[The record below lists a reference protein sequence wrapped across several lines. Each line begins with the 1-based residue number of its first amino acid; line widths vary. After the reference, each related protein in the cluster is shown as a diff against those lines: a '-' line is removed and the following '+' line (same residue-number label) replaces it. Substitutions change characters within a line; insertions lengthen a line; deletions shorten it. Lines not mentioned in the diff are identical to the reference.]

1 MTSSGSPT
9 PTEQPTP
16 TDTAR
21 ATADAVGNIAAGFM
35 LDMNTYV
42 AAAGVGYEGLA
53 FYFGGRGGVL
63 GDVSVAEV
71 IEEFVFFPEDTVR
84 AGWEQAASVESRADA
99 ATRFAEAAVAWSAEH
114 LPADG
119 PDIEPGDYAR
129 LAELAGK
136 VVAAADATGAP
147 LFAGWRDLPEPEEPR
162 ALAVHRMNGLRE
174 LRFSRHAAAVR
185 AEGVD
190 PVLAFMVKTPYMAD
204 IFGWPEPR
212 PEPTEDD
219 RAAWD
224 RAEAATDEAFGED
237 LAVLDADERAEFVAL
252 TQRVLAAAV

>member
-9 PTEQPTP
+9 PTE
-16 TDTAR
+16 TAR
-21 ATADAVGNIAAGFM
+21 ATAAAVGGLAAGFM

-71 IEEFVFFPEDTVR
+71 IEEFVFFPDETVR
-84 AGWEQAASVESRADA
+84 AAWEQAASVESRSDA
-99 ATRFAEAAVAWSAEH
+99 ATRFAEAAEAWSAEH

-119 PDIEPGDYAR
+119 PDYAR

-136 VVAAADATGAP
+136 VVAAADPTGAA
-147 LFAGWRDLPEPEEPR
+147 LFAGWRDLPEPTEPR

-190 PVLAFMVKTPYMAD
+190 PVLAFMVRTPFMAD

-212 PEPTEDD
+212 PEPTEAD

-237 LAVLDADERAEFVAL
+237 LAVLDATERAEFIAL
-252 TQRVLAAAV
+252 GEAVLAAVA

>member
-1 MTSSGSPT
+1 MTE
-9 PTEQPTP
+9 TEPSP

-21 ATADAVGNIAAGFM
+21 ATAAAVGNLTSGFM

-42 AAAGVGYEGLA
+42 AAAGAGYEGLA

-63 GDVSVAEV
+63 GDVNVAEV
-71 IEEFVFFPEDTVR
+71 IEAFVFFPDETVR

-99 ATRFAEAAVAWSAEH
+99 ATRFAGAAATWSAEH
-114 LPADG
+114 LPAGD
-119 PDIEPGDYAR
+119 PDAGAPDYAR

-147 LFAGWRDLPEPEEPR
+147 LFAGWRELPEPTEPR
-162 ALAVHRMNGLRE
+162 ALVVHRMNGLRE
-174 LRFSRHAAAVR
+174 LRFSRHVAAVR

-190 PVLAFMVKTPYMAD
+190 PVLAFMVKTPFMAD

-224 RAEAATDEAFGED
+224 RAEAATDEAFGRD
-237 LAVLDADERAEFVAL
+237 LAALDPAERAEFVAL
-252 TQRVLAAAV
+252 ATAVLAAVT